1 MIVSPLD
8 NPTIFLAH
16 PQLLQP
22 KFQQRSSDL
31 FRGFADD
38 PCHLRRAV
46 RACHC
51 EASWFLGWWN
61 KRHSMQVTLQWYIS
75 NTTEVNYHTCRLLWY
90 HYIVHIPDME
100 HMGPRKKPIKPN
112 YMYTYIYIYITS
124 VSGETLL
131 GTSGHAWLLPQVVY
145 GFRFP
150 NKVNICG
157 ITHPPVIKRGN
168 WKSTIHGWYSHSN
181 LHL

>member
-61 KRHSMQVTLQWYIS
+61 KRHSMQVTLQWYTS

-112 YMYTYIYIYITS
+112 YMYTYIYILRLWAVRLCWGLQATLDSFLKLSMVSGFRTKWTS
-124 VSGETLL
+124 VVSPTL
-131 GTSGHAWLLPQVVY
+131 
-145 GFRFP
+145 R
-150 NKVNICG
+150 
-157 ITHPPVIKRGN
+157 
-168 WKSTIHGWYSHSN
+168 
-181 LHL
+181 